1 ELSGGIRGHGLS
13 VDLEY
18 NEVAGSMIADNV
30 NSGMY
35 VNGETTIK
43 KWQLEGGYMLAN
55 IPLEFVYKRDSM
67 DTDGYE
73 RKWYANDIGINYFF
87 NQHKAKA
94 QFLYRIESNVNGVD
108 GDDRNQFVMQWQ
120 FVF

>member
-1 ELSGGIRGHGLS
+1 
-13 VDLEY
+13 
-18 NEVAGSMIADNV
+18 MIASNV

-35 VNGETTIK
+35 VNGETTIR

-67 DTDGYE
+67 DSDGYE
-73 RKWYANDIGINYFF
+73 RKWYANDFGINYFF

-94 QFLYRIESNVNGVD
+94 QFLYRVESNVNGID
-108 GDDRNQFVMQWQ
+108 GADRNQFVMQWQ

>member
-1 ELSGGIRGHGLS
+1 
-13 VDLEY
+13 
-18 NEVAGSMIADNV
+18 
-30 NSGMY
+30 MY

-55 IPLEFVYKRDSM
+55 MPVEFVYKRDSM

-73 RKWYANDIGINYFF
+73 RKWYANDFGINYFF

-94 QFLYRIESNVNGVD
+94 QILYRVESNVNGVD
-108 GDDRNQFVMQWQ
+108 GADRNQFVMQWQ